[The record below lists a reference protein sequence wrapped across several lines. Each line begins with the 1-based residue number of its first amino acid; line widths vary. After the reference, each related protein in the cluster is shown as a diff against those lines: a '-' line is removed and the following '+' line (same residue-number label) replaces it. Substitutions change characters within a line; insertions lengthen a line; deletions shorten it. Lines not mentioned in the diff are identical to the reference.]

1 MLYRGKD
8 GQDVIPMTGRD
19 PHRKAPALSEI
30 ETYWQA
36 LSAEHGLV
44 PPRNAVDPRGM
55 DRALAHAF
63 LIHHIAPGI
72 GRLRVAGAHLNE
84 VSGMEVAG
92 MPLSA
97 LFTPDA
103 RDGSSHGLKAVFDN
117 PAILR
122 LRLRSIAGWS
132 RGPMSAE
139 MVILPL
145 TCEAGHVDR
154 ALGGLVTEGA
164 IGRTPRRF
172 GITDLQIE
180 ILRKRPERPAQPTR
194 PKHFAEEPAPFTPRP
209 PKRAPHLRVVV
220 SND

>member
-1 MLYRGKD
+1 MLGRGNDGKD
-8 GQDVIPMTGRD
+8 VISMTGRD
-19 PHRKAPALSEI
+19 PDRKGQALSEI
-30 ETYWQA
+30 EAYWQA
-36 LSAEHGLV
+36 LRAEYGLV
-44 PPRNAVDPRGM
+44 PPRSAVDPRGM

-84 VSGMEVAG
+84 LSGMEVVG

-103 RDGSSHGLKAVFDN
+103 RDELSRGLKAVFAD

-122 LRLRSIAGWS
+122 LRLRSAAGWS
-132 RGPMSAE
+132 RAPMSAE

-154 ALGGLVTEGA
+154 ALGGLVTDGA

-172 GITDLQIE
+172 GIADLEIE
-180 ILRKRPERPAQPTR
+180 ILRDWPSRPAPSPR
-194 PKHFAEEPAPFTPRP
+194 PKHFAEDRASFTPRTST
-209 PKRAPHLRVVV
+209 RAPHLRIVV